1 MCGASL
7 DVFLL
12 AQCTVASLEGGKT
25 AIDDTVL
32 LQTAIKGYSRDHITW
47 TNFLHEPYFYF
58 GRKYFFNLSTLIPSL
73 DPNNCLVIP

>member
-32 LQTAIKGYSRDHITW
+32 LQTAIKGYSRDHRTG
-47 TNFLHEPYFYF
+47 TNLLHEPYFYF
-58 GRKYFFNLSTLIPSL
+58 GRKYLFNSITLIQTL
-73 DPNNCLVIP
+73 DPSNCLVIP